1 MGLAI
6 AGVILNVLLAIA
18 VVLNVVED
26 LSGTA
31 STVFLTLTAASLAAT
46 IVGFFIALNQ
56 RDKRLGPILM
66 IVGSIIFV
74 PGGLVAMF
82 GAKRLMN
89 QSKQDQRA
97 QEKFSD

>member
-97 QEKFSD
+97 QEKFSE